1 MSCAIG
7 LALLDVIEREDLRG
21 NAIRVGTH
29 LKNLLR
35 KLQARHQVIGDV
47 RFGCIV
53 VVHGWSHKTENN
65 VVNNIKAV
73 THRNIFNKA
82 GQQCLFPLMWRHS
95 FKPVT

>member
-21 NAIRVGTH
+21 NATRVGTH

-53 VVHGWSHKTENN
+53 VVHGWSHKTERNK
-65 VVNNIKAV
+65 VNNINAV
-73 THRNIFNKA
+73 TYRNIFNKA
-82 GQQCLFPLMWRHS
+82 GQECLFLL
-95 FKPVT
+95 V

>member
-21 NAIRVGTH
+21 NATRVGTH

-53 VVHGWSHKTENN
+53 VVHGWSHKTEHNIINN
-65 VVNNIKAV
+65 
-73 THRNIFNKA
+73 TYRNIFNKA
-82 GQQCLFPLMWRHS
+82 GPKCLFPLVWRDS
-95 FKPVT
+95 FRPDT